1 MADFFQNGV
10 ITTLSNIGNRPLEA
24 LEEELRTFSQ
34 RRNMVL
40 LLPALYSE
48 FETPAMHR
56 IIEELK
62 GVDYLYKIVLGLD
75 RANEAQFEEV
85 KRLMSQL
92 PCRVDVVW
100 NDGPRIKALYR
111 ELTEEG
117 FPGLETPGKGRN
129 VGSGES

>member
-62 GVDYLYKIVLGLD
+62 GVDYLYKIVLGLTHVYF
-75 RANEAQFEEV
+75 RF
-85 KRLMSQL
+85 LYLGLGGYSL
-92 PCRVDVVW
+92 F
-100 NDGPRIKALYR
+100 IK
-111 ELTEEG
+111 
-117 FPGLETPGKGRN
+117 
-129 VGSGES
+129 